1 MSATPIKS
9 GKTYLVRY
17 SGGSMVV
24 IAAHPCD
31 AICVALRNLTPK
43 G

>member
-9 GKTYLVRY
+9 GKAYRVR
-17 SGGSMVV
+17 GHGLDVVV

-31 AICVALRNLTPK
+31 AICVALRNLEKK